1 MHTQK
6 VFPMKCSS
14 KKWEGRLKRAGSFRG
29 QSLMERYM
37 YMGIFRQVGA
47 KHAWVFYSCGKGIPE
62 ICVIVCSGTV
72 HTP

>member
-1 MHTQK
+1 
-6 VFPMKCSS
+6 MKCSS

-47 KHAWVFYSCGKGIPE
+47 KHAWVFYSCGKGIP
-62 ICVIVCSGTV
+62 
-72 HTP
+72 